1 METQNI
7 KSLLFES
14 IANIDDDNFLLA
26 VKEILDRKY
35 HVSAEPILSINQK
48 ERIEKSKSEIKA
60 GNFLTN
66 QQADNLVDKWL
77 KE

>member
-1 METQNI
+1 
-7 KSLLFES
+7 
-14 IANIDDDNFLLA
+14 LA

-35 HVSAEPILSINQK
+35 HISEEPILSKSQK

-66 QQADNLVDKWL
+66 QQADNLVDKWVKL
-77 KE
+77 KFEN